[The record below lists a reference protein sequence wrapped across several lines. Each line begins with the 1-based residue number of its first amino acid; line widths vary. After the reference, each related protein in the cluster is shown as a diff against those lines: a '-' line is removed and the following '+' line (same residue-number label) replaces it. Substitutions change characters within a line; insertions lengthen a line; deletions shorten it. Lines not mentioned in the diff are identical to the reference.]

1 MSVRDQLVPS
11 AIGYM
16 KIVCIKHAGN
26 HYYVRRMPVQAHAWL
41 LAVDS
46 PVAAAHPRPAFSQR
60 RHSAH
65 RQLLCSQ
72 LQAQQQEAMATTAQ
86 PRPSGLVTAASAARA
101 AAAAA
106 PRGARCS
113 AAAAATAAA
122 AWPLA
127 CRSTELQQQP
137 VCRRVLLTVRLSAAA
152 VRPSSAGRPRMQWL
166 GRLAAVGM
174 LVVLGPWLGL
184 AAGAVETG
192 GCRVAA
198 VLRGHLGL

>member
-1 MSVRDQLVPS
+1 MLQVSTDKLSPVMSVRDQLVPS

-16 KIVCIKHAGN
+16 KVVCIKHAGN

-46 PVAAAHPRPAFSQR
+46 PVAAAHPRPAFSRR

-72 LQAQQQEAMATTAQ
+72 LQAQQQGVVATTAQ
-86 PRPSGLVTAASAARA
+86 PRPSGLGTAVLAAQA

-113 AAAAATAAA
+113 AAATAAA
-122 AWPLA
+122 ACPVA
-127 CRSTELQQQP
+127 CRLMGLQRHP
-137 VCRRVLLTVRLSAAA
+137 ACRRVLLAVRLSAAA
-152 VRPSSAGRPRMQWL
+152 VRPSGAGRPRMQWL
-166 GRLAAVGM
+166 GRRAAVGM
-174 LVVLGPWLGL
+174 LVVLGP
-184 AAGAVETG
+184 
-192 GCRVAA
+192 
-198 VLRGHLGL
+198 